1 MTTQRVGKV
10 VRVNGDQ
17 IPPIELVVNLGSAD
31 GVSTRD
37 IFLVYA
43 IGDEIRDPDTGES
56 LGSLEI
62 VRGRGK
68 AKHIQPNMTTIT
80 ALTRKKHVIRKE
92 PSLVTGRSSLG
103 LSTYP
108 WPPTEVVEEAEEEI
122 PFEAVNVGDLVRV
135 L

>member
-10 VRVNGDQ
+10 VRVNRDQ
-17 IPPIELVVNLGSAD
+17 SPPVELVVNLGSAD
-31 GVSTRD
+31 GVSMRD

-68 AKHIQPNMTTIT
+68 VKHIQPNMTTIT

-103 LSTYP
+103 SPYP
-108 WPPTEVVEEAEEEI
+108 GPPTEVVEEAEEEI

>member
-1 MTTQRVGKV
+1 MTTQKVGKV
-10 VRVNGDQ
+10 VRVNTDQ
-17 IPPIELVVNLGSAD
+17 NPPVEIVVNLGLSD
-31 GVSTRD
+31 GVSMKD

-56 LGSLEI
+56 LGKLEI

-68 AKHIQPNMTTIT
+68 AKHIQPNMTTVT
-80 ALTRKKHVIRKE
+80 ALTRHKHVIRKA
-92 PSLVTGRSSLG
+92 PSLVHSLG

-108 WPPTEVVEEAEEEI
+108 APPTEVVEETEEEI
-122 PFEAVNVGDLVRV
+122 PFEDVNVGDLVRV